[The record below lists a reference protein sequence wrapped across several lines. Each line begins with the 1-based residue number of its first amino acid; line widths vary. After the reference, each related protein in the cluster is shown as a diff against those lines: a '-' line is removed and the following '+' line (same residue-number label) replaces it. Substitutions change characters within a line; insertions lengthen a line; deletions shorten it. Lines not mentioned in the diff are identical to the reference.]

1 MLYIIE
7 TTTATKKEAK
17 FLSQLLIAKKLVACA
32 QIQKIESAY
41 LWKGQM
47 REKKEFLLS
56 FKSTKEHIKTIQKL
70 LTQHHSYEV
79 CEIIAYKVNYA
90 SEEYTQWV
98 EKSVKSL

>member
-1 MLYIIE
+1 MLCIIE

-47 REKKEFLLS
+47 QEKKEFLLS
-56 FKSTKEHIKTIQKL
+56 FKSTKEHIATIKKL
-70 LTQHHSYEV
+70 LAQNHSYEV
-79 CEIIAYKVNYA
+79 CEIIAYKIDYA
-90 SEEYTQWV
+90 SEEYTEWI
-98 EKSVKSL
+98 EKSVI